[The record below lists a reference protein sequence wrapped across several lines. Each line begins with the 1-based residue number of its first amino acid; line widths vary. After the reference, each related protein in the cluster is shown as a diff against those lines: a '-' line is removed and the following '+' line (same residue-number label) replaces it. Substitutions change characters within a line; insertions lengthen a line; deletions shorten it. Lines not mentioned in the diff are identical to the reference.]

1 MNLTSTLHA
10 IKDRYAKKLGPFELT
25 RAAEILHGAE
35 STWNFIRKQ
44 GGLEMRIIYECLD
57 GKVRDVIGRQGVY
70 DSAQD
75 GPVLGIGHPM
85 TDAGLLTFSFWTCTF
100 DGKAVNTGAGKGY
113 RTLRAHGVIAIHVNG
128 KDYVTAYGQHLIEL
142 YAN

>member
-10 IKDRYAKKLGPFELT
+10 IKDRYAKQLKPFTL
-25 RAAEILHGAE
+25 ASGAEIIHGAE
-35 STWNFIRKQ
+35 ATWNFIRKQ

-70 DSAQD
+70 NSNQD
-75 GPVLGIGHPM
+75 GRVENVGHAM
-85 TDAGLLTFSFWTCTF
+85 TDAGLLTFSFWTATH
-100 DGKAVNTGAGKGY
+100 GSKVNTGAGKGY

-128 KDYVTAYGQHLIEL
+128 RDYLTAYGQHIIEL
-142 YAN
+142 HVN